1 MIYLLNR
8 GNLTWKW
15 IPWQL
20 QKMSECE
27 RQKRSLLNIQKSY
40 CNPSMNLFFWGF
52 LLHYLLTLVWEME
65 YSVYLHIQYIAKK
78 QYFNGSIFVDFT
90 YISAWLVVT
99 QNWLS
104 FQMIKI
110 WQEMNN
116 EWILG
121 LGLMMVM
128 GLWQTFK
135 CKLPNI
141 GYWANT
147 SDRVPVSKVSVDVLN
162 LTSFALVQV
171 LIP

>member
-20 QKMSECE
+20 QKDEWMWKT
-27 RQKRSLLNIQKSY
+27 KRSLLNIQKSY
-40 CNPSMNLFFWGF
+40 CNPSMNLFFWVF
-52 LLHYLLTLVWEME
+52 LLHYLLTLVWEMA

-110 WQEMNN
+110 WQVMNN

-121 LGLMMVM
+121 LGLMKVM
-128 GLWQTFK
+128 GLWT
-135 CKLPNI
+135 
-141 GYWANT
+141 
-147 SDRVPVSKVSVDVLN
+147 N
-162 LTSFALVQV
+162 LQMQIT
-171 LIP
+171 